1 MLSGDPSLQP
11 CWLLRVPADA
21 PGRPDTLVPR
31 PPPSGNRH
39 SEPNPGPKVEGS
51 EQALN
56 ASVLSSHGPT
66 LPVPDRASSL

>member
-1 MLSGDPSLQP
+1 MGTPLFSPPGCCVFQRTLQ
-11 CWLLRVPADA
+11 ADLTPWC
-21 PGRPDTLVPR
+21 PGHLHP
-31 PPPSGNRH
+31 GNRH
-39 SEPNPGPKVEGS
+39 SEPNPGLKVEGS